1 MCSERD
7 GLDRIASTST
17 KRLMRD
23 EYFDLYQE
31 ARSTEILEAA
41 LLRSLK
47 NLVWLAQSAG
57 RGEIVT
63 AVVT

>member
-1 MCSERD
+1 
-7 GLDRIASTST
+7 
-17 KRLMRD
+17 MRD